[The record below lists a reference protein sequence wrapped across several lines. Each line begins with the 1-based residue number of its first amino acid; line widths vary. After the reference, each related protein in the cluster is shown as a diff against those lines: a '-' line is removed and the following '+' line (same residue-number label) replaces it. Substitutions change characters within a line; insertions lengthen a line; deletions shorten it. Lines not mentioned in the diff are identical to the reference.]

1 MKPSPQVVTDATFQS
16 AVLESSRPVLVDYW
30 AERCAP
36 CKVMSPLVTDAARHY
51 ADRLAVVTLK
61 VDENPAVPTR
71 FGVRSFPTFMIF
83 RAGQPVGV
91 RVGTLSR
98 AQLRQFIESSV

>member
-1 MKPSPQVVTDATFQS
+1 MQSAPRVVTDATFQS
-16 AVLESSRPVLVDYW
+16 AVLQSARPVLVDYW

-36 CKVMSPLVTDAARHY
+36 CNVMSPLVAETARHY
-51 ADRLAVVTLK
+51 ADRLAVVTLNAN
-61 VDENPAVPTR
+61 ENPVAPTR